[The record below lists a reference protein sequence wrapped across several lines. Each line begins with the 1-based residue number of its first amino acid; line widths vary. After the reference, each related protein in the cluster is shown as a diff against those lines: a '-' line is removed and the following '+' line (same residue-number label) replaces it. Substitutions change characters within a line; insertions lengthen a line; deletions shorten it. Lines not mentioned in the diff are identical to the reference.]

1 MVTDLYSLI
10 ENVTGAG
17 LVLWGFA
24 VLINKSLLK
33 SFYELVTDSEKNEAL
48 ISLIATAFLIIGLST
63 VYTHNDWDL
72 IPTVIVTFSGWVITV
87 KAALWLLFPG
97 LLAKAGR
104 KLSPFLL
111 NFWTRLSYGALLVIM
126 GLLVLGHN
134 YIEALPAAD

>member
-72 IPTVIVTFSGWVITV
+72 IPTVIVTFSGWVIAV
-87 KAALWLLFPG
+87 KATLWLLFPG
-97 LLAKAGR
+97 LLAKAAR

-111 NFWTRLSYGALLVIM
+111 NFWTRMSYGALLVIM
-126 GLLVLGHN
+126 GLVVLGHS
-134 YIEALPAAD
+134 YMETLPVAD

>member
-10 ENVTGAG
+10 ENVTGTS

-33 SFYELVTDSEKNEAL
+33 SFYNLVTDSKKNEAL

-63 VYTHNDWDL
+63 VYTHNDWDF
-72 IPTVIVTFSGWVITV
+72 IPTVIVTFAGWVIAV

-97 LLAKAGR
+97 FLAKTAR
-104 KLSPFLL
+104 ALSPFLL
-111 NFWTRLSYGALLVIM
+111 HFWTRMAYGAVLVIM
-126 GLLVLGHN
+126 GLIVLSHS
-134 YIEALPAAD
+134 YIEALLPG